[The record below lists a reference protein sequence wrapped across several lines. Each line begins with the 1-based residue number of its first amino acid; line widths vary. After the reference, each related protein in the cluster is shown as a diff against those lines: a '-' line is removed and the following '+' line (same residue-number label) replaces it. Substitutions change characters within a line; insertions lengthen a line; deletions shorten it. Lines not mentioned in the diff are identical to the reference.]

1 MIIQEGLSMSPIVFI
16 TAVESGFGF
25 LVTSLV
31 LFLVLKH
38 GRKAYHFLFAV
49 FVFICVIWDL
59 GIFTTMI
66 RNEHVNELE
75 IIGRIAVYPCVFI
88 PALIFHFVNLYTGR
102 PIKWA
107 IILVWI
113 MTAITWVPILAGM
126 FYQIDGF
133 YSYKWGNIFQVV
145 STVFDP
151 IIFIVW
157 FGLNFT
163 SCWLL
168 LKTARRTTLRME
180 RRHYLYIFSGFLAV
194 TFAIVKTLIVMGID
208 ISYVLPLGMLLNDV
222 FATIIGLAIIKD
234 RLFDITVIIKKGTL
248 FSILAAILIFVYS
261 FMEHILVTFVGEKIG
276 ENSTALHLIA
286 VAVGI
291 AVLMPVKNR
300 IERGVEGYF
309 AHRKLEF

>member
-1 MIIQEGLSMSPIVFI
+1 MSPIVVI

-38 GRKAYHFLFAV
+38 GRKAYHFLFAI
-49 FVFICVIWDL
+49 FLFICVIWDL

-75 IIGRIAVYPCVFI
+75 MIGRIAVYPCVFI

-113 MTAITWVPILAGM
+113 MTVITWVPILAGM

-133 YSYKWGNIFQVV
+133 YSYNWGNIFQVV

-168 LKTARRTTLRME
+168 LKTATKNDFAHGKTTLSV
-180 RRHYLYIFSGFLAV
+180 YILRFSGSYLRNCENLNRHGNRYFIRV
-194 TFAIVKTLIVMGID
+194 AIRD
-208 ISYVLPLGMLLNDV
+208 
-222 FATIIGLAIIKD
+222 AI
-234 RLFDITVIIKKGTL
+234 
-248 FSILAAILIFVYS
+248 
-261 FMEHILVTFVGEKIG
+261 E
-276 ENSTALHLIA
+276 
-286 VAVGI
+286 
-291 AVLMPVKNR
+291 
-300 IERGVEGYF
+300 
-309 AHRKLEF
+309 

>member
-1 MIIQEGLSMSPIVFI
+1 MSSIVVI
-16 TAVESGFGF
+16 TAIESGIGF
-25 LVTSLV
+25 LLTSTILY
-31 LFLVLKH
+31 LVLKN
-38 GRKAYHFLFAV
+38 GKRNYHYLFAV
-49 FVFICVIWDL
+49 FLFICVIWDF
-59 GIFTTMI
+59 GILTTMI
-66 RNEHVNELE
+66 RNEHVDELE
-75 IIGRIAVYPCVFI
+75 VIGRIAVYPCVFI

-102 PIKWA
+102 PIRWA
-107 IILVWI
+107 IILVWV
-113 MTAITWVPILAGM
+113 MTGITWVPILAGM
-126 FYQIDGF
+126 FYQIEGF
-133 YSYKWGNIFQVV
+133 YAYEWGNIFQVV

-157 FGLNFT
+157 FGLNLT

-168 LKTARRTTLRME
+168 LKSARRTTLILE

-248 FSILAAILIFVYS
+248 YSILAAILIFVYS

-276 ENSTALHLIA
+276 ENSTVLHLVA
-286 VAVGI
+286 VAIGI

-300 IERGVEGYF
+300 IEKGVEGYF